1 MKVVNGWNLCHR
13 THNNL
18 LEETGFSHSTGIF
31 LFLSLYFVR
40 TYLFPA
46 ILARV
51 KKRMIKFLNNFF
63 FFFSENTFILQMTF
77 GVNLNY

>member
-1 MKVVNGWNLCHR
+1 MPMKVVNEWNLCHR

-18 LEETGFSHSTGIF
+18 LEETGFSHSRGIF

-46 ILARV
+46 ISAHV
-51 KKRMIKFLNNFF
+51 KKRMIKFLHN
-63 FFFSENTFILQMTF
+63 FSENTFILQMTF
-77 GVNLNY
+77 GVNLND